1 MKDLYNIYFTLG
13 DPFADGHGGY
23 SRYHMKS
30 NYSINEIEEAYK
42 KATSLLGFNF
52 VKECCSNSEEFYIQP
67 KYASILAEKGIINK
81 EYLNVDEGYYPIGA
95 YSLAESFNPKD
106 EFVDIFIS
114 IVQLILPDFKMEERD
129 LEEEE
134 LVLLF
139 GAAYGLTDP
148 AHL

>member
-23 SRYHMKS
+23 SRYHMES
-30 NYSINEIEEAYK
+30 NYTIEEIKEAYK
-42 KATSLLGFNF
+42 KTTSLLGFDF

-67 KYASILAEKGIINK
+67 KYASILAEKGIIDK
-81 EYLNVDEGYYPIGA
+81 EYLNVDEDYYPIGA
-95 YSLAESFNPKD
+95 YSLSEAGRPVD

-129 LEEEE
+129 LKEEE
-134 LVLLF
+134 LVLLQC
-139 GAAYGLTDP
+139 AAYGLTDP
-148 AHL
+148 THY